1 MRRNVTQEATLPGLI
16 PSNHLVE
23 NPSKRERILATAYEI
38 LGHQGLE
45 NLHAR
50 TIGAELS
57 LNHAAVHY
65 YFKTREDLLVAL
77 VGYAHKRFEMD
88 LERVVAPQPTPAKR
102 LEAHIALYEA
112 YSRPASRYFRAL
124 MSLFVAGAWSER
136 IREAQKNLVENLR
149 MKLEQHLSEA
159 HQQGAVNQRHPMSN
173 PDRLANYLFGLC
185 VRSQMLGNINPTPE
199 IDELLMGLLVQPP
212 Q

>member
-1 MRRNVTQEATLPGLI
+1 MESQ
-16 PSNHLVE
+16 
-23 NPSKRERILATAYEI
+23 SKRERILATAYEI

-50 TIGAELS
+50 TIGAELK

-77 VGYAHKRFEMD
+77 VGYAQKRFEQD
-88 LERVVAPQPTPAKR
+88 LERVVAPQPTAAKR

-136 IREAQKNLVENLR
+136 IREAQRNLVENLR
-149 MKLEQHLSEA
+149 AKLDQHLQEA
-159 HQQGAVNQRHPMSN
+159 HQHGAVNMRHPMSST
-173 PDRLANYLFGLC
+173 DRLSGYLFGLC
-185 VRSQMLGNINPTPE
+185 VRSQMLGNFNPTPE
-199 IDELLMGLLVQPP
+199 IDELLMGLIVQNAP
-212 Q
+212 